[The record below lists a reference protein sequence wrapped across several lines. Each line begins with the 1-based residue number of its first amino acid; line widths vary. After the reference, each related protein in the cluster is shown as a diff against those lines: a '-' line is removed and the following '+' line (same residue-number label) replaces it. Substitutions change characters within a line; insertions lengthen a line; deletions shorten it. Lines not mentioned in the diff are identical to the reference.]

1 MVGIGFN
8 SINFNQ
14 MDYQKYIT
22 PSRSSPK
29 GGKRG
34 CLCPNGTYSAKC
46 CDGSLAAQGIGP
58 ITGIDRGLQLWNSYS
73 VRVIA
78 DGGVVEGRD
87 CLIRAIN
94 KIANITTL

>member
-1 MVGIGFN
+1 
-8 SINFNQ
+8 
-14 MDYQKYIT
+14 MDNKKNIKQT

-29 GGKRG
+29 SSKRG
-34 CLCPNGTYSAKC
+34 CLCKDTLKYSVKCCNGT
-46 CDGSLAAQGIGP
+46 LWAQGIGN